1 MSQALTIRVEE
12 FLPHP
17 VAKVWRAL
25 TDAELLARWLMLND
39 FKLELGHRFTFQT
52 APLPAVGL
60 DGVIHCEVLTI
71 EPLHLLWLS
80 WRGGRGL
87 DSILTWRLEPENAG
101 TRLIVE
107 HTGFDP
113 HDPAQRLAHLVT
125 LNADGSPQVTC
136 VWVGIEDDEL
146 VTAHLG
152 AYQKVRNVGRDPRVA
167 LSLETGRIGP
177 GGLPEYLVVYGR
189 ARVVEGG
196 APGLLQRLA
205 KVYIGPDV
213 KFPPMDNPPPGFVLH
228 ISPERI
234 SGHGRWGDE
243 TG

>member
-1 MSQALTIRVEE
+1 MPAWLSSANAADSATATSTRARFARCSYGCARTSVSGVTNWRTCGWCWMRRIMGQALTIRVEE

-107 HTGFDP
+107 
-113 HDPAQRLAHLVT
+113 
-125 LNADGSPQVTC
+125 
-136 VWVGIEDDEL
+136 
-146 VTAHLG
+146 
-152 AYQKVRNVGRDPRVA
+152 
-167 LSLETGRIGP
+167 
-177 GGLPEYLVVYGR
+177 
-189 ARVVEGG
+189 
-196 APGLLQRLA
+196 
-205 KVYIGPDV
+205 
-213 KFPPMDNPPPGFVLH
+213 
-228 ISPERI
+228 
-234 SGHGRWGDE
+234 
-243 TG
+243 